1 MDSTSIV
8 SSVAQSDGTT
18 TLANESD
25 RATISRGE
33 FLKILVAEL
42 SYQDPMEPM
51 SNADMAGQM
60 AQIESLR
67 ASSELSEGFGT
78 LLRRQDIASAGTM
91 IGREISGLT
100 ASGES
105 VEGLVERVTISS
117 DAVSLIVD
125 GFTVPIENVLE
136 IEQYVAPVEE
146 G

>member
-1 MDSTSIV
+1 MDATSIIG
-8 SSVAQSDGTT
+8 SVTRSDGATH
-18 TLANESD
+18 LASDND

-33 FLKILVAEL
+33 FLRILVAEL
-42 SYQDPMEPM
+42 SYQDPLEPM

-78 LLRRQDIASAGTM
+78 LLHRQDIASAGTM
-91 IGREISGLT
+91 IGREIRGLT

-105 VEGLVERVTISS
+105 VEGLVERVTI
-117 DAVSLIVD
+117 DRNAVSLMVD
-125 GFTVPIENVLE
+125 GIAVPIENVLE
-136 IEQYVAPVEE
+136 IKPYVPPVEE